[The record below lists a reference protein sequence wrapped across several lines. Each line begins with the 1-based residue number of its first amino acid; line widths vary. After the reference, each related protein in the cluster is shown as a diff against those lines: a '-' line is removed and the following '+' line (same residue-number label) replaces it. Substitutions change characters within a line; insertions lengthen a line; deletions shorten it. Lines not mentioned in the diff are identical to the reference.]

1 MVKKKKESEAR
12 YQIELTERQMRVLM
26 KYVEITMRLCMG
38 QSWDFCDEIASL
50 NCDLSLENPN
60 HERIFDNFIGRRD
73 HLREIMYCVF
83 RIAFEPNGYLEKK
96 SDEMLIAE
104 DIWEAIRVAMDMCKF
119 PLHVGGEP
127 FPKIEKIEG

>member
-1 MVKKKKESEAR
+1 MAKKKKESETR
-12 YQIELTERQMRVLM
+12 YRIELTEKQMRTLM
-26 KYVEITMRLCMG
+26 KYVEITMRLFMG
-38 QSWDFCDEIASL
+38 QSRYFCDEIATL
-50 NCDLSLENPN
+50 NCDLSPENPN
-60 HERIFDNFIGRRD
+60 HERIFNNFIGRRD

-127 FPKIEKIEG
+127 FPKIEKIEE

>member
-1 MVKKKKESEAR
+1 MAKKKKESEAR
-12 YQIELTERQMRVLM
+12 YRIELTEKQMMVLM
-26 KYVEITMRLCMG
+26 KYVEITMRLFMG

-50 NCDLSLENPN
+50 NCDLSPENPN
-60 HERIFDNFIGRRD
+60 HDYIFNMFLSRRD

-104 DIWEAIRVAMDMCKF
+104 DIWEAVRVAMDMCKF
-119 PLHVGGEP
+119 PLHVGNEP